1 MGSCPIVVDTGE
13 PKRTI
18 SMEMGAEAFV
28 DFQESNAI
36 EAVLKIA
43 DGVEHMACLL
53 LLRLH
58 IRACANYTGDGIGAV
73 YIFENLTV
81 KGTLVGS
88 RSDTAVALDFARR
101 GLLRRISE
109 VYPINRL
116 PEAVQK

>member
-1 MGSCPIVVDTGE
+1 MTLGLDP
-13 PKRTI
+13 
-18 SMEMGAEAFV
+18 
-28 DFQESNAI
+28 FQ
-36 EAVLKIA
+36 
-43 DGVEHMACLL
+43 
-53 LLRLH
+53 
-58 IRACANYTGDGIGAV
+58 

>member
-1 MGSCPIVVDTGE
+1 MVFLGGGGGVGIQGVELAKVMGSCPIVVDTGE

-73 YIFENLTV
+73 VICAPEYHQ
-81 KGTLVGS
+81 
-88 RSDTAVALDFARR
+88 
-101 GLLRRISE
+101 
-109 VYPINRL
+109 PIL
-116 PEAVQK
+116 